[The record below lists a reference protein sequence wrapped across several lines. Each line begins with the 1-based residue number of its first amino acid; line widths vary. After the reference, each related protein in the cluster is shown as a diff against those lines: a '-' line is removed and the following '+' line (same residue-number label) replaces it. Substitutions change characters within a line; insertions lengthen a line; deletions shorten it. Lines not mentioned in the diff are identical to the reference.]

1 MKTINLKSAF
11 VTASVIALLSFSS
24 SANAQWYAKNT
35 DNNDKSFREKIE
47 DKLDK
52 EQRENRRDVRWDPRY
67 DRRDVKYN
75 NGRFIKRNRYERND
89 CCNCSHDN
97 KFDKKNNRKKN
108 RKHH

>member
-11 VTASVIALLSFSS
+11 VTASVIALLSLSS

-35 DNNDKSFREKIE
+35 ANNDKSFRERIE

-52 EQRENRRDVRWDPRY
+52 EQRENRRDVRWGY

-75 NGRFIKRNRYERND
+75 NGRFNKRNRYERND

-97 KFDKKNNRKKN
+97 KFNKHNRKKN
-108 RKHH
+108 WKH